1 MKYPTTYRS
10 APHRLLLAAPLLV
23 LALLLTVPAVQAAQN
38 GQAQA
43 AQKSALAWLALVD
56 QGDYEASWKESGAYF
71 QGAMA
76 AKEWSR
82 LISGV
87 RGPLGKVLSRK
98 LASSEV
104 RQTMPGAPD
113 GQYYVLVF
121 KSSFENK
128 KTAEESVTLILEPKR
143 GWRVVGYVIK

>member
-1 MKYPTTYRS
+1 MKYPTTYGS
-10 APHRLLLAAPLLV
+10 APHRLFLAAPLLV

-38 GQAQA
+38 SQAQA

-128 KTAEESVTLILEPKR
+128 KTAQESVTLILEPKR